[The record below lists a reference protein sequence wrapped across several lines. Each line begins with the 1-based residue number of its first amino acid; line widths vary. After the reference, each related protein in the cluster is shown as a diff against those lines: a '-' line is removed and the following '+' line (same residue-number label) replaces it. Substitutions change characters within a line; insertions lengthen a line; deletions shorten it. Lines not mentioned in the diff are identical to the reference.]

1 VRFGPGVDKTQAIAE
16 LDRSA
21 SAAGAAVLPPDKP
34 VDLVNFGRVKNLPAV
49 LGALVGGLAVAT
61 LAHLLVTSTRRRR
74 HDLAILKTLGFAPAE
89 VRRAVAWQATTLAV
103 LAVVVGVPLS
113 IGVGRWA
120 WLLFAHQ
127 LGIVAAPSVSLV
139 AVVGLMAATVV
150 VANLVAAL
158 PGRAAAR
165 LHPARVL
172 RSE

>member
-1 VRFGPGVDKTQAIAE
+1 
-16 LDRSA
+16 
-21 SAAGAAVLPPDKP
+21 
-34 VDLVNFGRVKNLPAV
+34 
-49 LGALVGGLAVAT
+49 VAT

-74 HDLAILKTLGFAPAE
+74 HDLAILKILGFAPAE

-103 LAVVVGVPLS
+103 LAVVVGVPLG

-139 AVVGLMAATVV
+139 AVVGLIAATVV
-150 VANLVAAL
+150 VANLAAAL